1 MPTWLPDGFVQK
13 DLTGYENSSEKV
25 VYISFENEGNHS
37 FLNITI
43 SYLYAEVSNIY
54 EKDNTKVTIYQKNG
68 IDYYLLSNLNTNTAI
83 WKNNSFE
90 CQIDGDISIDE
101 LKQIIDSI
109 P

>member
-1 MPTWLPDGFVQK
+1 MPHNALKP
-13 DLTGYENSSEKV
+13 
-25 VYISFENEGNHS
+25 
-37 FLNITI
+37 
-43 SYLYAEVSNIY
+43 YAEVSNIY

-83 WKNNSFE
+83 WKNDSFE